1 MKKSDLYCGRN
12 LIYGITESSRW
23 LPQQCCEPYTPPRH
37 VNAAANSAR
46 LRSPERMG
54 RHTTATSDLLHPLML
69 SYRANANHQPPFREF
84 LHLTPRWLKATF
96 FISRRAG
103 LKLRTAANGRDVQ
116 RRTTASFLFL
126 SPFFFFTFFFFTLVL
141 TSFSF
146 SPFSATALLAD
157 GFGVIVPD

>member
-84 LHLTPRWLKATF
+84 LHLTPRWLKATNGSKRTRCATPHHRF
-96 FISRRAG
+96 FPFS
-103 LKLRTAANGRDVQ
+103 
-116 RRTTASFLFL
+116 L
-126 SPFFFFTFFFFTLVL
+126 SFFFLHAR
-141 TSFSF
+141 
-146 SPFSATALLAD
+146 PY
-157 GFGVIVPD
+157 